1 MELYLASTTPQK
13 NFVIS
18 HGENQPPTEH
28 IWLCCFIF
36 CVMALGARFAIAI
49 MTPRIYRSATDS
61 IRRALALA
69 TRKRL
74 SDGSTH
80 AGEPWFAIRVV
91 LKTAK
96 GSAQNVAN
104 LFQKLPMHGAQAS
117 FCSFLI
123 FPLEQFTRT
132 RHQPAHLS
140 LAVLPPTRMVHRA
153 ARVHAAAVQYTRQG
167 GYRAST
173 AAIRMLRIFRRN
185 FLSRS
190 TRVDVHGGIHNFVG
204 SHLCMKSKRFKDRS
218 PDVNQKP

>member
-1 MELYLASTTPQK
+1 MELYLASTTSQK

-28 IWLCCFIF
+28 IWLRCFIF

-49 MTPRIYRSATDS
+49 VTPIIYRSATDA

-69 TRKRL
+69 TRKRP

-80 AGEPWFAIRVV
+80 SGEPWFAICVV

-117 FCSFLI
+117 FCSLLI

-132 RHQPAHLS
+132 RHQPAHSS
-140 LAVLPPTRMVHRA
+140 LAVLPPTRMVLPCSRKQIGLQGYMRRPCNTL
-153 ARVHAAAVQYTRQG
+153 ARV
-167 GYRAST
+167 
-173 AAIRMLRIFRRN
+173 AIAQLLHPFE
-185 FLSRS
+185 
-190 TRVDVHGGIHNFVG
+190 
-204 SHLCMKSKRFKDRS
+204 C
-218 PDVNQKP
+218 